1 MAKLKVEVVTPNG
14 LSYTNQAAQLVVVRT
29 VDGDLGI
36 MPNHAPIIVPLK
48 IDEVR
53 VKNSRDSSEQD
64 IIAINGGI
72 MEVRDN
78 VVTIIADS
86 AEKPSEIDV
95 LRAEKAK
102 ERAEATI
109 EEAKK
114 EHDIDQLKRA
124 EVALSR
130 AINRINVSRK

>member
-130 AINRINVSRK
+130 AINRINLSRK

>member
-14 LSYTNQAAQLVVVRT
+14 LSYTNQAAQLVIVRT